1 MRTNSYEGRRRTRSS
16 SRGAR
21 EPRDGAGR
29 LLRHGRHRNS
39 RPHPAC
45 ALAGRRPGHRPAE
58 LAGTGGR
65 SWAHGAGRRDS
76 VTSLPEDV
84 CDEPLR
90 RYKLAVVRGTPPRL
104 HPIGRYRRRSYEYL
118 EPRRAVCHRR
128 GHRAPAVDCT
138 CGFHAVEQID
148 QLPRVTTVLAGSVV
162 LAVDLGGTI
171 IEHERG
177 VRAEEQAVL
186 GVGFPARCHRCGEQ
200 ATVVVPG
207 RLWRSA
213 GAGRA
218 ARVGGPQ
225 LTRGG
230 GASTSPTSRP
240 DCADGASFAHS
251 DCRCCRSRSWSCR
264 SSATRRRQASRSPR
278 PAPSRRS
285 RSPSP
290 P

>member
-1 MRTNSYEGRRRTRSS
+1 MDRRR
-16 SRGAR
+16 G
-21 EPRDGAGR
+21 P
-29 LLRHGRHRNS
+29 
-39 RPHPAC
+39 C

-58 LAGTGGR
+58 RAGTGGR

-76 VTSLPEDV
+76 VTSLPEYV

-148 QLPRVTTVLAGSVV
+148 QLPRVTTVLADSVV

-207 RLWRSA
+207 H
-213 GAGRA
+213 
-218 ARVGGPQ
+218 GP
-225 LTRGG
+225 LTTV
-230 GASTSPTSRP
+230 AEQKQTNPFFPET
-240 DCADGASFAHS
+240 
-251 DCRCCRSRSWSCR
+251 
-264 SSATRRRQASRSPR
+264 
-278 PAPSRRS
+278 
-285 RSPSP
+285 
-290 P
+290 

>member
-1 MRTNSYEGRRRTRSS
+1 MT
-16 SRGAR
+16 A
-21 EPRDGAGR
+21 
-29 LLRHGRHRNS
+29 
-39 RPHPAC
+39 
-45 ALAGRRPGHRPAE
+45 
-58 LAGTGGR
+58 
-65 SWAHGAGRRDS
+65 
-76 VTSLPEDV
+76 LPEDV
-84 CDEPLR
+84 RDEPLR

-148 QLPRVTTVLAGSVV
+148 QLPRVTTVLADSVV

-213 GAGRA
+213 CAGCAARLGGLALSRSEATAQLGVDVEFVDVPDEPSRLHRWGVLRSLGLSLLSISLVVVSLLGHAAAAGIAITAAGAAASLAVTVATVTAGSARSHSDWFVVQCACLTVASLGLRAVGRA
-218 ARVGGPQ
+218 
-225 LTRGG
+225 
-230 GASTSPTSRP
+230 
-240 DCADGASFAHS
+240 
-251 DCRCCRSRSWSCR
+251 
-264 SSATRRRQASRSPR
+264 
-278 PAPSRRS
+278 
-285 RSPSP
+285 
-290 P
+290 